1 MRGRC
6 RVRVSVRVSVRVRV
20 RARAPVYEG
29 KMCREAMLPT
39 SLNPG
44 DRVMVRV
51 RFRVRVCLRP
61 STQVWRVPI
70 TALEPALARVV
81 RDPLTLTANPNPN
94 PNADADPNPS

>member
-1 MRGRC
+1 MRGTE
-6 RVRVSVRVSVRVRV
+6 RVSVRVSVRVRV
-20 RARAPVYEG
+20 RARAPVHEG

-44 DRVMVRV
+44 DGVMVRV

-81 RDPLTLTANPNPN
+81 RDPLTLTLTANPNPN